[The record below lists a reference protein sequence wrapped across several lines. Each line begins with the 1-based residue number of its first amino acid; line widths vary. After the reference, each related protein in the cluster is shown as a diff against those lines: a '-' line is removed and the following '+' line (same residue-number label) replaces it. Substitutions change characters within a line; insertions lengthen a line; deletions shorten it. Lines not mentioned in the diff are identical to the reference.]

1 MSLFFI
7 MKILLLLLLE
17 CFYFTDT
24 YAVSAFPYPIKI
36 LIDGKYLMLTL
47 HGDENCKYALTD
59 DGYTVLQN
67 SDGWFYA
74 KEDENGEVIMSNY
87 RLLHHSDMSDEQK
100 SFLTTLKKNLIP
112 KREQKLN
119 ISKRANQYGEEKDI
133 QNVSGN
139 RRVLVVLVEFSDLRF
154 RKTKEDFVD
163 LFNKTNYNDDGA
175 VGSVKDYY
183 LWASHEQLNLQSDI
197 IGPYTLSHNMAYYGG
212 NNIKGNDKNTYGMFT
227 EAIEFAAD
235 EVNLQDYDSNGDGYI
250 DNVHIIFAG
259 YGEEAGA
266 TSDAIWSHRAS
277 FPTITVDDVKIDGY
291 SCAAE
296 LRGNSEEGISRIGVH
311 CHEIGHALGANDYY
325 DVNYSEGGQFEGT
338 GKWDIMAS
346 GSWNN
351 GGISPAGFNP
361 YVRVYDFGWEN
372 VDTLEESG
380 LVQLTPTSEKGGVI
394 RLNTIKDGDFFLLEN
409 RIADSFDTYIPGS
422 GMLVYHI
429 SPGID
434 TAKMTNEINATYP
447 QLCYIVCASSGNKT
461 PSYTASSYGEINSPG
476 CPYPGDTNNT
486 GFSASSVPAAKTF
499 DDKDTGFSIQDIKYE
514 DGIITFYYN
523 KEESPIESEDIYTEL
538 VWNDSFERQNITDK
552 WTITS
557 IMGMSRCDIERSLLG
572 IDTNESPIA
581 KDGTYYLKITSKDKT
596 LQGDKRTTLQLNCYG
611 ISLDQNKS
619 YILTIDA
626 RRYCPKDGTC
636 DYVNFYDNGS
646 CIKSA
651 TIENN
656 NAWQT
661 LYQPIKEGVNTY
673 TIDLGIDLVEG
684 STLFLDNVCIY
695 EREVSRINT
704 LKAPLGHKKIF
715 NLQGQHLSKAHSG
728 LYIIDGKK
736 LIIK

>member
-1 MSLFFI
+1 MKRITLLIFLSLLHSI
-7 MKILLLLLLE
+7 GKI
-17 CFYFTDT
+17 
-24 YAVSAFPYPIKI
+24 YAITAYPRPIKV
-36 LIDGKYLMLTL
+36 LIDGKYLLLTL
-47 HGDENCKYALTD
+47 HGDENCKYATTE
-59 DGYTVLQN
+59 DGYTVMQKTE
-67 SDGWFYA
+67 GWFYA
-74 KEDENGEVIMSNY
+74 KEDENGEIVISDY
-87 RLLHHSDMSDEQK
+87 RLLHYDDMPDKQK
-100 SFLTTLKKNLIP
+100 SFLTSINKNLLP
-112 KREQKLN
+112 KREQKIN
-119 ISKRANQYGEEKDI
+119 SSKRANQYGDEKDI
-133 QNVSGN
+133 SNVSGN
-139 RRVLVVLVEFSDLRF
+139 RRILVVLVEFPDLSF
-154 RKTKEDFVD
+154 RKTKDDFIN

-212 NNIKGNDKNTYGMFT
+212 NNTKGNDMNTYGMFT

-259 YGEEAGA
+259 YGEEAGT

-277 FPTITVDDVKIDGY
+277 FSPIMVDDVQIDGY

-296 LRGNSEEGISRIGVH
+296 LRGNSGDGITRIGVH

-325 DVNYSEGGQFEGT
+325 DVDYSEGGQFEGT

-351 GGISPAGFNP
+351 DGISPAGFNP
-361 YVRVYDFGWEN
+361 YVRIYDFGWEDA
-372 VDTLEESG
+372 VTLEESG
-380 LVQLTPTSEKGGVI
+380 LVQLTPTSEDGGVI
-394 RLNTIKDGDFFLLEN
+394 RLNTTKDGDFFLLEN
-409 RIADSFDTYIPGS
+409 RTADSFDAYIPGS
-422 GMLVYHI
+422 GMLLYHI
-429 SPGID
+429 SPDID
-434 TAKMTNEINATYP
+434 KARMTNEINATYP
-447 QLCYIVCASSGNKT
+447 QLCYIVCASSSNKT
-461 PSYTASSYGEINSPG
+461 PSYTASSYGEINSTG

-486 GFSASSVPAAKTF
+486 VFSASSVPAAKTF
-499 DDKDTGFSIQDIKYE
+499 DNKDAGFSVQDIKYE
-514 DGIITFYYN
+514 DGIISFYYN

-538 VWNDSFERQNITDK
+538 VWNDSFERQNIADE

-557 IMGMSRCDIERSLLG
+557 IMGMSRCEIERSLLG
-572 IDTNESPIA
+572 TYTNENPLA
-581 KDGTYYLKITSKDKT
+581 KDGTYYLKITSKDKS
-596 LQGDKRTTLQLNCYG
+596 LQGDKRTTLQLSCYG

-626 RRYCPKDGTC
+626 RRYCTKDGTC
-636 DYVNFYDNGS
+636 DYVNFIDNGV
-646 CIKSA
+646 CVQSA

-661 LYQPIKEGVNTY
+661 LYQPIKEGVKTY
-673 TIDLGIDLVEG
+673 TIDLEIDLVEG

-695 EREVSRINT
+695 ERKVSKINT
-704 LKAPLGHKKIF
+704 LKAPLANKKIF
-715 NLQGQHLSKAHSG
+715 NLQGQHLYKAYSG